1 MKIKK
6 LLIFFLMFSLLCGCK
21 SEDIKKNTE
30 NQDIRKQFVNQI
42 SKEYHDFN
50 ILDLTIGSSKNN
62 PIMFVGVGENKNDGT
77 SSTLF
82 ISDENGIIQMV
93 TLASDNQGRYIEEDG
108 LVLDKNTILIS
119 LKLIDS
125 KQNEEI
131 HDFKMTV
138 TKQNGNIVYS
148 SEETIRKE

>member
-1 MKIKK
+1 MKIQK
-6 LLIFFLMFSLLCGCK
+6 LLFFVLMFSLLCACE

-30 NQDIRKQFVNQI
+30 NQDVQKQFVNQI
-42 SKEYHDFN
+42 SEEYPDFN
-50 ILDLTIGSSKNN
+50 ILDSTIGSSENA
-62 PIMFVGVGENKNDGT
+62 PIMLVGVGENKNDGT

-82 ISDENGIIQMV
+82 ISDENGIIQTV
-93 TLASDNQGRYIEEDG
+93 TLASDNKGTYIKENG
-108 LVLDKNTILIS
+108 LILDKNTILIS
-119 LKLIDS
+119 LKLIGS

-131 HDFKMTV
+131 HDFKITV